1 MTAMTRQWKRMA
13 CGLGLCLLVG
23 GGALA
28 GCGGSPVAPAAPAAA
43 SAAAAPSAGAAVSA
57 CAPAFS
63 EADRAAVERLLADQ
77 ATAWN
82 RGDLEG
88 YMGGYLRS
96 PDLVFTSGSKVRT
109 GYDETIASYR
119 KKYGDDRASM
129 GTLAFTIL
137 RIDPVGRGGAVVLGR
152 WDLSLVGGMF
162 GGVFS
167 VVLERRPEGWLIVH
181 DHTSSDPPPPP
192 K

>member
-1 MTAMTRQWKRMA
+1 MTRQWKRMA
-13 CGLGLCLLVG
+13 CGLGLCLLLE
-23 GGALA
+23 GALGT
-28 GCGGSPVAPAAPAAA
+28 GCGGAQGAPTAPAAA
-43 SAAAAPSAGAAVSA
+43 TASPAGSAASA
-57 CAPAFS
+57 CEPAFS
-63 EADRAAVERLLADQ
+63 DKDRAAIERVISDQ
-77 ATAWN
+77 AAAWN

-88 YMGGYLRS
+88 YMAGYLRS

-129 GTLAFTIL
+129 GTLAFTVL
-137 RIDPVGRGGAVVLGR
+137 RIDPVGRGGAIVLGR

-167 VVLERRPEGWLIVH
+167 VVMERRPEGWLIIH
-181 DHTSSDPPPPP
+181 DHTSSDPPPA

>member
-1 MTAMTRQWKRMA
+1 MTRQWKRMA

-23 GGALA
+23 GGGV
-28 GCGGSPVAPAAPAAA
+28 GCGGARVAPAAPAGA
-43 SAAAAPSAGAAVSA
+43 SAAASPPPAGAPAAASA

-63 EADRAAVERLLADQ
+63 EADRAAVERVLADQ

-96 PDLVFTSGSKVRT
+96 PELVFTSGSKVRT

-137 RIDPVGRGGAVVLGR
+137 RIDPVGRGGVVVLGR

-192 K
+192 R